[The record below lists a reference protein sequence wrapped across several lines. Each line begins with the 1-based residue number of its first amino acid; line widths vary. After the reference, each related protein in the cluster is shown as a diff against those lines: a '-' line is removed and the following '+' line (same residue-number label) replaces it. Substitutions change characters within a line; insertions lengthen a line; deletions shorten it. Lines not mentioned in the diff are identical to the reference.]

1 MAVLLALIPI
11 MMIFICLFVFKQTSL
26 KASLISYA
34 VCGGIVLLT
43 PMFRLQMGEVVHATI
58 KGGLICFIVGYVLF
72 FGILLFH
79 LMNKMGYIDQVAR
92 FMEQVTHDR
101 LLQMLLMCFGICPL
115 IESVSG
121 FGIGFMVAAPIFLS
135 LGYKPF
141 QAVLLSFIGLLAS
154 SWGAMA
160 TGTIIGSQLVNM
172 PLVNL
177 GSSTALLSI
186 PFFAYFVLLSLY
198 VVGGW
203 SAVMQKW
210 KEAVGFFLLFSLS
223 IYLSNAYVSVELAGI
238 LSSIV
243 TITFGF
249 LIIKITA
256 RQGKEVL
263 SEHAA
268 TVERD
273 VSIVKIISPYLFLTI
288 CILLSRLIPSLHN
301 MLQSYAVLDLPTYSY
316 KLELLYSP
324 GFWLGVTCLF
334 TIVFFRIP
342 STIIKQSLS
351 QTIKQWIPFA
361 ITTTMFIA
369 ISELMGAAGMHTLL
383 AEAAGNTF
391 GTLFVFVAPFIGAI
405 GGFLTGSN
413 AGSNA
418 MFIKLQMQTAQNVGL
433 PWQYVTT
440 LQNTASSVATIACPS
455 RITLGAY
462 LCNIS
467 FRENELL
474 KKTTLMICG
483 AVLIVVVE
491 VAGWYVLQ

>member
-1 MAVLLALIPI
+1 MAILLALIPI
-11 MMIFICLFVFKQTSL
+11 LMIFICLFIFKQTSL

-43 PMFRLQMGEVVHATI
+43 PMFRLQIGEIVHATI
-58 KGGLICFIVGYVLF
+58 KGGLVCLIVGYVLF
-72 FGILLFH
+72 FGIFLFH
-79 LMNKMGYIDQVAR
+79 LMNKMGYINQVAR
-92 FMEQVTHDR
+92 FIEHVTHDR

-135 LGYKPF
+135 LGYQPF

-160 TGTIIGSQLVNM
+160 TGTIIGSGLIGM
-172 PLVNL
+172 PLAQL
-177 GSSTALLSI
+177 GSGTALLSTPI
-186 PFFAYFVLLSLY
+186 FAYFMILSLY
-198 VVGGW
+198 IVGGW
-203 SAVMQKW
+203 SAVWQKW
-210 KEAVGFFLLFSLS
+210 KEATGFFILFSVS
-223 IYLSNAYVSVELAGI
+223 IYLSSAYVSVELAGI

-249 LIIKITA
+249 LLIYMTEK
-256 RQGKEVL
+256 QGKEFY

-268 TVERD
+268 AAEKEIPIMK
-273 VSIVKIISPYLFLTI
+273 IVSPYLFLTI
-288 CILLSRLIPSLHN
+288 CILLSRLVPSLHS
-301 MLQSYAVLDLPTYSY
+301 MLQSYAVLDLPAYSY

-324 GFWLGVTCLF
+324 GFWLGMTCLF
-334 TIVFFRIP
+334 TMLFFRIP
-342 STIIKQSLS
+342 FNIIKQSFS
-351 QTIKQWIPFA
+351 QTVKQWIPFA

-418 MFIKLQMQTAQNVGL
+418 MFINLQMQTAQNVGL

-462 LCNIS
+462 LCNIP

-474 KKTTLMICG
+474 KKTTLMILG

-491 VAGWYVLQ
+491 VLGWYIFR

>member
-1 MAVLLALIPI
+1 
-11 MMIFICLFVFKQTSL
+11 
-26 KASLISYA
+26 
-34 VCGGIVLLT
+34 
-43 PMFRLQMGEVVHATI
+43 
-58 KGGLICFIVGYVLF
+58 
-72 FGILLFH
+72 
-79 LMNKMGYIDQVAR
+79 MNKMGYIDQVAR
-92 FMEQVTHDR
+92 FLEEVTHDR

-160 TGTIIGSQLVNM
+160 TGTIIGSQLINM
-172 PLVNL
+172 PLTTL
-177 GSSTALLSI
+177 GTNTALLSI
-186 PFFAYFVLLSLY
+186 PMFAYFVILSLY

-203 SAVMQKW
+203 QAVIEKW
-210 KEAVGFFLLFSLS
+210 KEGFGFFLLFSLG

-243 TITFGF
+243 MITFGF
-249 LIIKITA
+249 LIIKLKGKNEQNLIT
-256 RQGKEVL
+256 
-263 SEHAA
+263 EHAA
-268 TVERD
+268 ATERE
-273 VSIVKIISPYLFLTI
+273 VSIIKIISPYIFLTV
-288 CILLSRLIPSLHN
+288 CILLSRLVPALHD
-301 MLQSYAVLDLPTYSY
+301 LLRSYAVLDLKSYSY
-316 KLELLYSP
+316 KLEMLYSP
-324 GFWLGVTCLF
+324 GFWLGMTCLF
-334 TIVFFRIP
+334 TIIFFRIP
-342 STIIKQSLS
+342 SHIIKQSLS

-369 ISELMGAAGMHTLL
+369 ISELMGASGMHSLL
-383 AEAAGNTF
+383 AKTAGETF
-391 GTLFVFVAPFIGAI
+391 GTFFVFVAPFIGGI

-418 MFIKLQMQTAQNVGL
+418 MFIKLQMQTAQNVAL

-462 LCNIS
+462 LCNIPY
-467 FRENELL
+467 RENELL
-474 KKTTLMICG
+474 KKTTLMIFG
-483 AVLIVVVE
+483 AVLLVVVE
-491 VAGWYVLQ
+491 VIFWYMLRK

>member
-11 MMIFICLFVFKQTSL
+11 MMIFICLFVFRQTSL

-34 VCGGIVLLT
+34 VCCGIVLLT
-43 PMFRLQMGEVVHATI
+43 PMFRLQMGEIVHATI

-72 FGILLFH
+72 FGIFLFH
-79 LMNKMGYIDQVAR
+79 LMNKMGYINQVAR
-92 FMEQVTHDR
+92 FIEHVTHDR

-160 TGTIIGSQLVNM
+160 TGTIIGSQLIGMSLTKMGV
-172 PLVNL
+172 
-177 GSSTALLSI
+177 GTALLSI
-186 PFFAYFVLLSLY
+186 PFFAYFIILSLY
-198 VVGGW
+198 VIGGW

-210 KEAVGFFLLFSLS
+210 REAAGFFLLFSLS

-249 LIIKITA
+249 IIIKMKEK
-256 RQGKEVL
+256 QGKEL
-263 SEHAA
+263 YSEHAA
-268 TVERD
+268 TAQQE
-273 VSIVKIISPYLFLTI
+273 VSIVKIVSPYLFLTV
-288 CILLSRLIPSLHN
+288 CILLSRMIPSFHS
-301 MLQSYAVLDLPTYSY
+301 MLQSYAVLNLPAYSY

-334 TIVFFRIP
+334 TIIFFRFP
-342 STIIKQSLS
+342 STIIKQSFS
-351 QTIKQWIPFA
+351 QTVKQWIPFA

-369 ISELMGAAGMHTLL
+369 ISELMGAAGMHSLL

-391 GTLFVFVAPFIGAI
+391 GIMFVFIAPFIGAI

-433 PWQYVTT
+433 PWQFVAT
-440 LQNTASSVATIACPS
+440 LQNTSSSVATIACPS

-462 LCNIS
+462 LCNIP

-474 KKTTLMICG
+474 KKTTLIIFG
-483 AVLIVVVE
+483 AVLIVVGE
-491 VAGWYVLQ
+491 VIVWYVLQ